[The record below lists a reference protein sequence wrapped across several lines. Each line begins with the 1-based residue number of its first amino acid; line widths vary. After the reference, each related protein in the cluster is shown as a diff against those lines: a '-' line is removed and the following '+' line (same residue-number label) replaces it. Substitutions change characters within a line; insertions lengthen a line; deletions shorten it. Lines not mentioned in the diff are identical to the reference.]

1 MNQEVLEIEYEVD
14 YNQFRK
20 VWVSY
25 FKKGLPNILA
35 FWGVAALFSL
45 FVVFFFGEAFI
56 GLLLAGIFVSIP
68 LLTLYF
74 NYQNFT
80 KTARQT
86 YREMSDEERTVRI
99 KFINGADGFDSR
111 NGKNLSHTAWESVKG
126 VQEFDE
132 YFVFNR
138 LGSYFYIPKSAFRDN
153 SEVGF
158 LRYLITTNVEKNV
171 KLLD

>member
-1 MNQEVLEIEYEVD
+1 MNQEVLEIEYEVN
-14 YNQFRK
+14 YTQFRK

-35 FWGVAALFSL
+35 FWGVAVLFSL
-45 FVVFFFGEAFI
+45 FIVFFLGEAFI

-86 YREMSDEERTVRI
+86 YREMSDEEKIVRI

-126 VQEFDE
+126 VQELDE

-153 SEVGF
+153 TEVGF
-158 LRYLITTNVEKNV
+158 LRYLITTNVDKNV
-171 KLLD
+171 KLLE